1 MRQERRLGGFS
12 VTYVME
18 RPLCSMQYAENLN
31 ANREFAAQFA
41 QALVSWRKRKGMTQR
56 ALAQKAGIANA
67 TLHRYES
74 GTLCPSP
81 EIVQKLADALDVQH
95 EDLLNLDNL
104 LKSETVPERIKRM
117 RRLRGITQEELGKMV
132 GTTKSTIS
140 ICESGRNELRSTTLA
155 RIAEALGVSYEYL
168 VLGKPQDGDF
178 LQEGLTPFKKVPVV
192 LAAVEE
198 FGDDHRLVFRTL
210 TIRVPNDGLDWHVMG
225 EVKTDCQQNEE

>member
-1 MRQERRLGGFS
+1 MQEWIIAMLVIS
-12 VTYVME
+12 VLLILRDMAKTILTGRMSKKEEIFPIGEDHPQKEKVE
-18 RPLCSMQYAENLN
+18 RYA
-31 ANREFAAQFA
+31 AAF
-41 QALVSWRKRKGMTQR
+41 
-56 ALAQKAGIANA
+56 
-67 TLHRYES
+67 
-74 GTLCPSP
+74 
-81 EIVQKLADALDVQH
+81 QKLADALDVQH

-225 EVKTDCQQNEE
+225 EVKTDCQQNGE

>member
-1 MRQERRLGGFS
+1 MRKERRLGGFS

-117 RRLRGITQEELGKMV
+117 RRLRGITQEELG
-132 GTTKSTIS
+132 
-140 ICESGRNELRSTTLA
+140 STTLA